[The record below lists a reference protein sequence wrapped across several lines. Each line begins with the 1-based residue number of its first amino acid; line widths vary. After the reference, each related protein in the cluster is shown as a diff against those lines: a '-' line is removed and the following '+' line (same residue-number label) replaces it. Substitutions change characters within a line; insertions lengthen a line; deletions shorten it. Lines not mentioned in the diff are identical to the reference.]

1 MKEIENKIIE
11 FVSKEALKTAKNLY
25 LAGAV
30 VFSYSDNAGAVFI
43 IKDKN
48 GLMNEI
54 VIKNIDSFI
63 TTHMQNAFR
72 PIDIVALFHFYQYNN
87 NNGKLLNNDLIVTDK
102 IAKQPVSSSENDE
115 HFAEPKTR
123 LIVNSKKSLPYS
135 SSTWES
141 CAVSVE
147 LFFKGRYYIGNSN
160 KLRQLRFDDTKTGT
174 FKLSDFSSQD
184 RQIIRFL
191 SQYAESDGAGFSL
204 RSDIMA
210 EFLHSLIGFSGFYFE
225 KEQIIIH
232 KDTTEIV
239 CLYSKICDNI
249 TLTPALLINKKYI
262 PLKKGCSLVVG
273 KSGVWIGILGEYW
286 WVPAVYDV
294 VWLRKLLLS
303 EQIKV
308 NSPKHLNNYPV
319 PIMNRNNIHL
329 NEKHCDAEYYLN
341 FTESN
346 ELTISIKYNYDG
358 IVLPVSNSRIAANNA
373 SFWKRDKA
381 FERAAED
388 ELLGLGFKSDDTGNC
403 SRCYIMHDSEGVG
416 FFLDKIY
423 PQWIKSFKTTYIM
436 PGAVSVCNP
445 IQTLRFTCSDSSE
458 IKGFYKFSYKIS
470 SGNGRISWKL
480 LVKNINENRRY
491 ILLDNCTFA
500 VITKEFANFILV
512 FANIAKTTK
521 NSNKDRL
528 TYIQIPKGSIL
539 YWLKAGKPFF
549 ESIPSEWENFNNIEH
564 NASLKSKTGV
574 GSNFFQG
581 ELRKYQQEAVSWMG
595 KMVERDFNI
604 ILADEMGLG
613 KTVQALAFITQFKS
627 KISKSLPCM
636 VVCPTSL
643 VENWKAECEKF
654 TPNLKVLMIIGS
666 NRDSSLQQIKDYD
679 LVITSYA
686 LIKKDI
692 DEYSKF
698 KFGLLILDEAQHIK
712 NPATINAKVCKSI
725 VSKHR
730 MVLTGTPLENCPE
743 DIWSIF
749 DFLNPGMLGS
759 RESFKRTYFK
769 IDYDYEK
776 QKELADRIA
785 PFILRRHKKD
795 VEQLPEKTEQILYC
809 EMPKPQRMLY
819 NSILREGKTRY
830 QSFFDGKTTRFD
842 ILTSLLRLRQLCCHP
857 GLLPDTMRHGVGD
870 SAKTELLK
878 ELLLETIDSGHRTL
892 VFSQFTS
899 LLAILKDWLDEKN
912 ILYEY
917 LDGST
922 KKRFEKVQKFNKNS
936 DISVFLLSLK
946 AGGTGLNLTG
956 ADTVIIYDPWW
967 NPSAEAQATDRTHR
981 IGQKNKIT
989 SIKLV
994 VRDSIEEKILE
1005 LQSKKQGLFNGI
1017 IENSSSFKKLSD
1029 KDIAYLLN

>member
-1 MKEIENKIIE
+1 MKEIENKILK
-11 FVSKEALKTAKNLY
+11 FVNREALKTAKKLY
-25 LAGAV
+25 LVGAV
-30 VFSYSDNAGAVFI
+30 VFSYSNEAGTFFI

-54 VIKNIDSFI
+54 LIKNIDIFI
-63 TTHMQNAFR
+63 TNHMKNGFK
-72 PIDIVALFHFYQYNN
+72 PVDIVALFHYYQFDNN
-87 NNGKLLNNDLIVTDK
+87 NEKMHNNDLVIPDK
-102 IAKQPVSSSENDE
+102 TIKQPKSFSEENE
-115 HFAEPKTR
+115 LFIKPRAK
-123 LIVNSKKSLPYS
+123 LIINSKKTLPYS

-147 LFFKGRYYIGNSN
+147 LIFKGRYYIGNSN
-160 KLRQLRFDDTKTGT
+160 KLRQLRFDESKTGT
-174 FKLSDFSSQD
+174 FTLSDFSSQD

-191 SQYAESDGAGFSL
+191 SQHAESDGSGFSL

-210 EFLHSLIGFSGFYFE
+210 EFLHSLIGFSGFNFG

-232 KDTTEIV
+232 KNNAKIV
-239 CLYSKICDNI
+239 CLCSQKNDNLTI
-249 TLTPALLINKKYI
+249 TPALSINKKII
-262 PLKKGCSLVVG
+262 PLKKGFSLVVG
-273 KSGVWIGILGEYW
+273 KSGIWIGIFGEYW

-303 EQIKV
+303 EHSNINSVRQLSNFPVDIINAHDIYIK
-308 NSPKHLNNYPV
+308 
-319 PIMNRNNIHL
+319 
-329 NEKHCDAEYYLN
+329 EKHCNAEYYLN
-341 FTESN
+341 FIEKN
-346 ELTISIKYNYDG
+346 VLHLSIKYNYDG
-358 IVLPVSNSRIAANNA
+358 VILPVSSNRIANSDG
-373 SFWKRDKA
+373 SFWKRDKT

-388 ELLGLGFKSDDTGNC
+388 ELFRLGFKADDMVGY
-403 SRCYIMHDSEGVG
+403 SGCYVMHDREGIG

-423 PQWIKSFKTTYIM
+423 PLWIKNLKTIYIL

-445 IQTLRFTCSDSSE
+445 VQPLTFTFSDISE
-458 IKGFYKFSYKIS
+458 SKGFYKFGYKIAL
-470 SGNGRISWKL
+470 GTGKVSWKL
-480 LVKNINENRRY
+480 LIKNLKENRRY
-491 ILLDNCTFA
+491 IILDNNTFA
-500 VITKEFANFILV
+500 VITKEFANFASV
-512 FANIAKTTK
+512 FSNVVKTVK
-521 NSNKDRL
+521 NSKVA
-528 TYIQIPKGSIL
+528 QIPKGSIL
-539 YWLKAGKPFF
+539 YWVKAGKPFF
-549 ESIPSEWENFNNIEH
+549 ESIPPEWKNFDSIESNID
-564 NASLKSKTGV
+564 LKRKKGAVSTL
-574 GSNFFQG
+574 FHG
-581 ELRKYQQEAVSWMG
+581 ELRKYQKEAVLWIG
-595 KMVERDFNI
+595 KMIENGFNI

-613 KTVQALAFITQFKS
+613 KTVQTLAFITQFKT
-627 KISKSLPCM
+627 KTANSLPCI

-643 VENWKAECEKF
+643 VENWKAECDKF
-654 TPNLKVLMIIGS
+654 TPTLKVLMIAGS
-666 NRDSSLQQIKDYD
+666 NRDSSLQKIKEYD

-692 DEYSKF
+692 DKYSKF
-698 KFGLLILDEAQHIK
+698 RFSLLILDEAQHIK
-712 NPATINAKVCKSI
+712 NPATINARVCKSI
-725 VSKHR
+725 VSRHR
-730 MVLTGTPLENCPE
+730 MVLTGTPLENSPE

-749 DFLNPGMLGS
+749 DFLNPGMLGTK
-759 RESFKRTYFK
+759 ESFKTSYSK
-769 IDYDYEK
+769 IDYNYEK

-795 VEQLPEKTEQILYC
+795 VEQLPEKIEQILYC
-809 EMPKPQRMLY
+809 EMPKSQRMLY
-819 NSILREGKTRY
+819 NTILREGKTRY

-857 GLLPDTMRHGVGD
+857 RLLPDTMRQEIND

-899 LLAILKDWLDEKN
+899 LLAILKDWLNEKN
-912 ILYEY
+912 IRYEY

-922 KKRFEKVQKFNKNS
+922 KNRFEKVEKFNNNS
-936 DISVFLLSLK
+936 EISLFLLSLK

-967 NPSAEAQATDRTHR
+967 NPSVEAQATDRTHR

-1029 KDIAYLLN
+1029 KDIGYLLN